1 MMSLLI
7 TNNGHMNVKFDPMYL
22 VKDEIMMRL
31 IKDETFRK
39 IFLESLEVKYLII
52 GRLGKQKQDLT
63 FSYNKTFSQE
73 KSLGKFNK
81 EVGYFAKL
89 Q

>member
-7 TNNGHMNVKFDPMYL
+7 TNNGHMPVTFEPTFL
-22 VKDEIMMRL
+22 VKDEVMMRI
-31 IKDETFRK
+31 IKDETFK
-39 IFLESLEVKYLII
+39 KTFLDTLEVKYLII
-52 GRLGKQKQDLT
+52 GRLGKQKKDLT
-63 FSYNKTFSQE
+63 FSYNKTSSQE